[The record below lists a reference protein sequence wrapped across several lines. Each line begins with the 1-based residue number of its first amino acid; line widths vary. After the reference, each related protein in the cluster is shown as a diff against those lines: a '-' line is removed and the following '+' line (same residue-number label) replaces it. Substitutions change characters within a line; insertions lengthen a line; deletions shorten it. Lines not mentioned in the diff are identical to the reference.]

1 MYCPSLTNRQS
12 HIEDTNLSL
21 HKTYNI
27 SKMAYALKQGI
38 QAKLA
43 AAARPHIK
51 YLVLS
56 SVERRPFVI
65 PNVSPCSSS
74 VAKTVASDI
83 KA

>member
-1 MYCPSLTNRQS
+1 
-12 HIEDTNLSL
+12 
-21 HKTYNI
+21 
-27 SKMAYALKQGI
+27 MAYALKQGI

-43 AAARPHIK
+43 AAAKPHIK

-74 VAKTVASDI
+74 VAKTAASHI
-83 KA
+83 RA